1 MSVRLPHTRDV
12 RQKNPLLKGY
22 GKYDSLEKRQTL
34 IMQEN
39 KVPFREDVKR
49 YSRFV
54 MTDRI

>member
-1 MSVRLPHTRDV
+1 
-12 RQKNPLLKGY
+12 
-22 GKYDSLEKRQTL
+22 L

-54 MTDRI
+54 MTDRIWEAVEGFWNQGEYKTQSKQSAHGDSFD